1 MPSLVYRYCCCSI
14 FYLQLK
20 QTTEEYSAYKHEAE
34 CHRAELQ
41 DQIHELETSLMA
53 ATSQLKQKESAY
65 DVLSADA
72 AGLKTQVASLREEV
86 TRVSSNL
93 QQVTKELELK
103 KSTLA
108 RETSSLQ
115 DAKVGGRGRGR
126 VVLRCSQ
133 WDGLHT
139 YLRTFA

>member
-1 MPSLVYRYCCCSI
+1 
-14 FYLQLK
+14 
-20 QTTEEYSAYKHEAE
+20 
-34 CHRAELQ
+34 
-41 DQIHELETSLMA
+41 MA